1 MNDGHA
7 VFASGQMPMEIQ
19 PLNQPAGHNLSEF
32 RAVLAH
38 SLENLAAAPS
48 AMRRPTF

>member
-1 MNDGHA
+1 
-7 VFASGQMPMEIQ
+7 MEIQ

-32 RAVLAH
+32 SAVLAH